1 MLHKM
6 LEGCPS
12 CSKLFFFFLVHVNIF
27 SAIQF
32 PQTQAAGEGI

>member
-12 CSKLFFFFLVHVNIF
+12 CSKLFFLLVHVNIF
-27 SAIQF
+27 PAIQF